1 MTPTAPT
8 PSPLPAA
15 WPQTRAILLL
25 ADGRAVVLARGNV
38 LLAPGV
44 VEAVAASLEPAG
56 QAAWLTA
63 AEFRHPGGRPRLRRL
78 RQVIEGA
85 GTWDA
90 AAAAFIGAWMA
101 RTPVSPLPPRKKPEG
116 SLEAEAIGSGED
128 LKEAAPLKI
137 PPYLRPSRARTAQRH
152 ATQPPA

>member
-1 MTPTAPT
+1 MTAAAPT
-8 PSPLPAA
+8 LSPPCDI
-15 WPQTRAILLL
+15 WPQTRALLLL

-44 VEAVAASLEPAG
+44 VEAVAASLVPAG

-116 SLEAEAIGSGED
+116 GLEAEAIGPGED
-128 LKEAAPLKI
+128 LKEVAPLKI
-137 PPYLRPSRARTAQRH
+137 PPYLRPRRARTARRR
-152 ATQPPA
+152 ATQTPA